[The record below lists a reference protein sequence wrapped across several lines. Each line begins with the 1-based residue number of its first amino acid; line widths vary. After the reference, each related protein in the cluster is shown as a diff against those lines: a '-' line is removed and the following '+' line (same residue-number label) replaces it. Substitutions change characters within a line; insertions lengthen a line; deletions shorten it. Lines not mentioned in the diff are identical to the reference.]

1 MSLLGLDPRM
11 AKPFLV
17 EKAPIVWIVISIFG
31 LVLTLLGVF
40 GLSDSSPFG
49 GWGLEYLLLLVGAI
63 LVLGG
68 AVLLFGYLARVRK
81 FHELLSERK
90 KAEFIKNLDDIE
102 YLAWRLPLKF
112 ERELVEKKRE
122 LGMR

>member
-17 EKAPIVWIVISIFG
+17 EKAPIVWIAVSIFG

-40 GLSDSSPFG
+40 GLIDSSPFG
-49 GWGLEYLLLLVGAI
+49 SWGLEYLLLLVGAI
-63 LVLGG
+63 SVLGG
-68 AVLLFGYLARVRK
+68 AVLLFGYLLRVRK

-90 KAEFIKNLDDIE
+90 KAEFIRNLDDIE